1 MPGLQVGR
9 GIASMLVLLYHAF
22 TAEHAYGIIA
32 TFIENIGRRGVDFFF
47 VLSGFIIY
55 FVHWNDIDKPST
67 LNRFVL
73 KRTLRIYPPYW
84 VLICFYLLVY
94 AVFLNDGNHDQLKL
108 INIVKGIALYP
119 IEGKPYNIPT
129 AWTLSHELL
138 FYALFATS
146 ILNRKLGTIV
156 LTLWGALIAA
166 NLFFYPLEFPVS
178 FLLNPRN
185 LEFFMGIGVA
195 NLVRR
200 GMIRDSY
207 VIFLLGICAW
217 FSIAIIECS
226 TVDFNSG
233 PLVLLYGGASALVIY
248 SIASIDYSGRFTR
261 YPQIA
266 FVIGNAS
273 YSIYIVHFPV
283 VLVLSKVLEK
293 YFHPASFWGI
303 AAAIFVIIVAAT
315 SAGVAFYFVIE
326 KPLLRKTTNLFA
338 KTVRRQPI
346 PEAREA
352 S

>member
-9 GIASMLVLLYHAF
+9 GVASMLVLLYHTV
-22 TAEHAYGIIA
+22 TAEHASGAIA
-32 TFIENIGRRGVDFFF
+32 TFIEDIGRRGVDFFF

-55 FVHWNDIDKPST
+55 SVHYNDINKPSA

-84 VLICFYLLVY
+84 VLILFYLVVY

-108 INIVKGIALYP
+108 INILKGIALYP
-119 IEGKPYNIPT
+119 IEAKPYNIPT

-146 ILNRKLGTIV
+146 ILNRKLGTAV
-156 LTLWGALIAA
+156 LTLWGVLTVVT
-166 NLFFYPLEFPVS
+166 LFFYPVEFPFS

-200 GMIRDSY
+200 GITRDSY
-207 VIFLLGICAW
+207 GIFLLGVCAW
-217 FSIAIIECS
+217 FSIAVIECS
-226 TVDFNSG
+226 TTDFGSG

-248 SIASIDYSGRFTR
+248 SIASIDSAGRFDR

-266 FVIGNAS
+266 LVLGNAS

-283 VLVLSKVLEK
+283 VLGLSKALEK
-293 YFHPASFWGI
+293 YSPPTSFWGMVG
-303 AAAIFVIIVAAT
+303 AISVIIVTAT
-315 SAGVAFYFVIE
+315 SAGVAFHFAVE
-326 KPLLRKTTNLFA
+326 KPLLRITTNLFA
-338 KTVRRQPI
+338 KTIRKQPI
-346 PEAREA
+346 PELREA